1 VLRAL
6 DSLDRADIALL
17 IIDATAGVTH
27 QDQRLAERIGASG
40 CPTVVVLNKW
50 ELIATEDRND
60 ILVDIGD
67 RLAFLGDAPVLKI
80 SALSGLGSTHPAGGG
95 RGRGGVPLP
104 GSDRRAQPGPQIDPD
119 GPSSGG
125 AKIQYA
131 VQGAN
136 DPPTFT
142 LFTNGRLQPTYLRYV
157 ERGLRE
163 RFELG
168 PTPIKLR
175 VRAKGA
181 NGGGGRRR

>member
-1 VLRAL
+1 VAHPP
-6 DSLDRADIALL
+6 
-17 IIDATAGVTH
+17 V
-27 QDQRLAERIGASG
+27 GA
-40 CPTVVVLNKW
+40 
-50 ELIATEDRND
+50 R
-60 ILVDIGD
+60 
-67 RLAFLGDAPVLKI
+67 
-80 SALSGLGSTHPAGGG
+80 
-95 RGRGGVPLP
+95 
-104 GSDRRAQPGPQIDPD
+104 
-119 GPSSGG
+119 
-125 AKIQYA
+125 IQYA
-131 VQGAN
+131 VQGAS